1 MEPPIPSQGGISL
14 AVRSQGGDLTA
25 PSRCYDPLMA
35 IIDQIRDLTSKR
47 QVLIDQLIDA
57 LKVDVEE
64 LNRIGFSYALVQVT
78 DAAPARKK
86 RIDTGAIRWAMSITR
101 VTNASRA
108 GRLSKAQTLEAV
120 RTALDKL
127 AKKKGVEVP
136 VEVLATAEQTVAD
149 AYSKK

>member
-1 MEPPIPSQGGISL
+1 
-14 AVRSQGGDLTA
+14 
-25 PSRCYDPLMA
+25 MA

-47 QVLIDQLIDA
+47 QALIDQLIDA

-78 DAAPARKK
+78 DVAPARKK
-86 RIDTGAIRWAMSITR
+86 RTDTGAIRWTTSITR
-101 VTNASRA
+101 ITNASRA
-108 GRLSKAQTLEAV
+108 GKLSKAQTLEAV

-127 AKKKGVEVP
+127 AREKGVEVP
-136 VEVLATAEQTVAD
+136 VEILAVAEQTVAD